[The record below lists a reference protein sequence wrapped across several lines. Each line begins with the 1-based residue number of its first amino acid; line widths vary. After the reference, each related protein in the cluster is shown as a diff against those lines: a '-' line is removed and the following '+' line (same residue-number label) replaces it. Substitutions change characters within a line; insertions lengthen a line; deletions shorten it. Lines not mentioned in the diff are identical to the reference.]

1 MKVKN
6 ETIKKLTSKEMQE
19 LGLISIGCIPVRG
32 EAKCRVKGYKTTF
45 KSDTE
50 IHYENEFDR
59 VELVKLDSKS
69 WFDSKQMQDWC
80 VRFFNKE
87 RNEYVSLVAPLWAIN
102 FVK

>member
-1 MKVKN
+1 MKVEN
-6 ETIKKLTSKEMQE
+6 VTLKKLTSKEMQN

-50 IHYENEFDR
+50 VHYENEFDR

-69 WFDSKQMQDWC
+69 WSNSEQMQDWC
-80 VRFFNKE
+80 VRIFDKK
-87 RNEYVSLVAPLWAIN
+87 RNEYIASVAPLWAIN